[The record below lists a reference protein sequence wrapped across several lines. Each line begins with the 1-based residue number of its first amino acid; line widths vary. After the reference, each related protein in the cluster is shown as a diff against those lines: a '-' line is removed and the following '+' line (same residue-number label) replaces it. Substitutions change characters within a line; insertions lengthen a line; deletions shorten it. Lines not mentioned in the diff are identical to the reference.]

1 MPNSQQQHTDE
12 LLQHTPITGEGKVLE
27 IEEAIL
33 EGVIDIEEYFKAD
46 RKPPRA
52 RSYRIRVDR
61 EHLVVHAETITGRG
75 ILELAG
81 KVPPERFTLRQKL
94 RGGQLRKIEL
104 EEVVDLREHGVECF
118 KTLPRD
124 QTEG

>member
-1 MPNSQQQHTDE
+1 MPHSLQPDTNE
-12 LLQHTPITGEGKVLE
+12 LLQHTPTEGEGKILE

-33 EGVIDIEEYFKAD
+33 EVLIDIEEYFKTD

-94 RGGQLRKIEL
+94 RGGHLRKIEL
-104 EEVVDLREHGVECF
+104 DGVVDLREPGVECF

>member
-1 MPNSQQQHTDE
+1 MPHSEKPPMDE
-12 LLQHTPITGEGKVLE
+12 LLQHTPSPEEGMLLE
-27 IEEAIL
+27 TEDAIL
-33 EGVIDIEEYFKAD
+33 HELIDIEEFFKAD

-52 RSYRIRVDR
+52 RSYRIHVDR
-61 EHLVVHAETITGRG
+61 EHLVVHAERITGRG

-81 KVPPERFTLRQKL
+81 KLPPERFTLRQKL
-94 RGGQLRKIEL
+94 RAGHLRKIEL
-104 EEVVDLREHGVECF
+104 EDVVDLREPGVECF

>member
-1 MPNSQQQHTDE
+1 MPHSQQPDTDE
-12 LLQHTPITGEGKVLE
+12 PLKHTPPAGEGKILE

-33 EGVIDIEEYFKAD
+33 EVLIDIEECFKAD

-52 RSYRIRVDR
+52 RSYRIKVDR
-61 EHLVVHAETITGRG
+61 EHFVVHAEHITGRG

-94 RGGQLRKIEL
+94 RGGQLRKVEL
-104 EEVVDLREHGVECF
+104 DDPVDLREPGVECF